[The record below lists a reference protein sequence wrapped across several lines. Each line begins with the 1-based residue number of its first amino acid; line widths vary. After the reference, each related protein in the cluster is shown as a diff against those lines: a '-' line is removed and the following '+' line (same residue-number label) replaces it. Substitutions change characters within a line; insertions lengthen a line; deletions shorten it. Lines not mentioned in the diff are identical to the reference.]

1 MGQGI
6 HDGSGV
12 EGLRMSGIAPLNIL
26 VRVPN
31 WIGDAVMCLPALM
44 DLRERFA
51 QADITVLA
59 RPTIAELLGAHCGIK
74 DVMVYEHR
82 TVHQGP
88 FGLMRL
94 SRVIRK
100 RTFDMAVLFQNA
112 FEAALLAWLSRIPT
126 RIGYATDGR
135 GWLLSHAV
143 PLPQKLHLH
152 QIRHYQQL
160 VQAITQVPAQER
172 HPKLEVTTDN
182 SFAFRQQCGEV
193 FSSSNTLLVGINP
206 GSVYGSAKR
215 WPSERFAEVGDRLVE
230 QIRKEYPEFSS
241 VRCVLIGG
249 KGEEDLGMIIADQM
263 RTQPI
268 VLSGKTTI
276 QELMSVLPHCAVL
289 VTNDTG
295 PMHVAQALGVPV
307 VGIFGS
313 TDPESTG
320 PVGEESCLIREQV
333 RCSPCLL
340 RSCPIDHRCMTNIS
354 TDQVV
359 RTVMARM
366 GRFLGCHHAR
376 KSVG

>member
-1 MGQGI
+1 MKGI
-6 HDGSGV
+6 SP
-12 EGLRMSGIAPLNIL
+12 INIL

-59 RPTIAELLGAHCGIK
+59 RPTIAELLAAHGGIK
-74 DVMVYEHR
+74 DVMVYEHQ
-82 TVHQGP
+82 TLHHGP

-100 RTFDMAVLFQNA
+100 RAFDAAVLFQNA

-143 PLPQKLHLH
+143 PPSQKRNLH
-152 QIRHYQQL
+152 QIRYYQQL
-160 VQAITQVPAQER
+160 VQAISDVPIQER
-172 HPKLEVTTDN
+172 NPKLEATTNN
-182 SFAFRQQCGEV
+182 SCAFQQQFGEI
-193 FSSSNTLLVGINP
+193 FSSSHTLFVGINP
-206 GSVYGSAKR
+206 GSLYGSAKR
-215 WPSERFAEVGDRLVE
+215 WPPERFAEVGDRLVE
-230 QIRKEYPEFSS
+230 QIRKEYQKISS

-249 KGEEDLGMIIADQM
+249 KGEEALGMKIASQM
-263 RTQPI
+263 RSQPI

-276 QELMSVLPHCAVL
+276 QELMNVLPHCAVL

-320 PVGEESCLIREQV
+320 PVGEESCFIREPV

-340 RSCPIDHRCMTNIS
+340 RSCPIDHRCMANIS

-359 RTVMARM
+359 RAVMARM
-366 GRFLGCHHAR
+366 DRFLGCHHAR